1 MLQPPS
7 PVQTLDLFRDD
18 RAALLQLLS
27 TLTPDEWNLPTVC
40 ANWSVKDVALH
51 ILGGDLGNIS
61 LRRDAFY
68 GLNPAP
74 GEDFVVFLNR
84 INEGWVQEARR
95 ISPRLLVDLLAFS
108 GPQLFAYFDTIDL
121 DQVTAVVSWAG
132 PDPSPVWLDVAR
144 EYTERWFHQQHIRD
158 AVNKPGQ
165 TGPRFLAPVLATFV
179 YALPYTYRD
188 TPAPEGTTI
197 HLHITGDAGGNWSLV
212 RQPSAWT
219 LYEGSPDTPTTTIAM
234 DQFTAWRLLT
244 KGLTPEAARSQI
256 TFTGNPTLG
265 QPIFQAIAI
274 IA

>member
-7 PVQTLDLFRDD
+7 PVQTLSLFGDD

-27 TLTPDEWNLPTVC
+27 SLTPDEWNLPTVC
-40 ANWSVKDVALH
+40 SNWTVKDVALH

-95 ISPRLLVDLLAFS
+95 ISPRLLIDLLAFA

-121 DQVTAVVSWAG
+121 DQVTAHVSWAG

-158 AVNKPGQ
+158 AVGRPGQ
-165 TGPRFLAPVLATFV
+165 TNPRFLAPVLATFV

-188 TPAPEGTTI
+188 THAPEGTTVQV
-197 HLHITGDAGGNWSLV
+197 HITGDAGGDWSLV
-212 RQPSAWT
+212 REPSAWK
-219 LYEGSPDTPTTTIAM
+219 LYQVTPDAPTTTITM
-234 DQFTAWRLLT
+234 DQSTAWRLLT
-244 KGLTPEAARSQI
+244 KSLTPEAARSAI
-256 TFTGNPTLG
+256 SFAGDPALG
-265 QPIFQAIAI
+265 QPIFQAIAM

>member
-7 PVQTLDLFRDD
+7 PVQTLDLFAGD

-40 ANWSVKDVALH
+40 SNWSVKDVALH

-61 LRRDAFY
+61 LRRDAFF

-95 ISPRLLVDLLAFS
+95 ISSHLLIDLLAFC
-108 GPQLFAYFDTIDL
+108 GPHLFAYFDTLDL
-121 DQVTAVVSWAG
+121 DQVTAHVSWAG

-165 TGPRFLAPVLATFV
+165 TGSRFLAPVLATFV
-179 YALPYTYRD
+179 YALPHTYRY
-188 TPAPEGTTI
+188 TPAPQGTTI
-197 HLHITGDAGGNWSLV
+197 HLHITGDAGGDWSLV

-219 LYEGSPDTPTTTIAM
+219 LYEGSPDSPTTTITM
-234 DQFTAWRLLT
+234 DQSTAWRLLT

-256 TFTGNPTLG
+256 TFAGDQTLG
-265 QPIFQAIAI
+265 EPIFQAIAI